1 MGCEKRKREE
11 KSWSFWRR
19 FFLIPKNVASERW
32 IALMP
37 TLIRWWEA
45 LRAPAD
51 GRNGGAQQTV
61 WRILMEMERFD
72 GKGNGTRSR
81 SLGLGSEPGEGLRAG
96 QSSCGVG
103 LGDALQLPKED
114 LASAV
119 RVFLSIRGECSSKD
133 VLRSCSRP

>member
-1 MGCEKRKREE
+1 MD
-11 KSWSFWRR
+11 WDA
-19 FFLIPKNVASERW
+19 I
-32 IALMP
+32 
-37 TLIRWWEA
+37 
-45 LRAPAD
+45 D

-61 WRILMEMERFD
+61 WGILMEMERFD

-103 LGDALQLPKED
+103 LGGAHQLPKED

-133 VLRSCSRP
+133 VWRSRSRPKRPFCEGQSGVCLLPRLCCRMH